1 VSKTSLAILVLA
13 WALVSPL
20 AVQGEML
27 GPLSRESLFERNPEW
42 QAVAAAYQP
51 KPDCVE
57 KLRALGREVKVEIFL
72 GTWCTDS
79 KAHVSEYFKI
89 LDLADTP
96 LIQTACTG
104 IPEAKENRSVYYQ
117 GRDIVKLPT
126 FLVFVDG
133 REIGRIVETPEKS
146 VEEDLVKILGL

>member
-1 VSKTSLAILVLA
+1 MFLVFA

-20 AVQGEML
+20 AGQGEML
-27 GPLSRESLFERNPEW
+27 GPLTRESLFEMNPEW

-79 KAHVSEYFKI
+79 KAHVSAYFKV

-96 LIQTACTG
+96 LIQTVCTG
-104 IPEAKENRSVYYQ
+104 IPEAKENRSAYYR
-117 GRDIVKLPT
+117 GREIVRLPT

-146 VEEDLVKILGL
+146 VEEDLVRILGL

>member
-1 VSKTSLAILVLA
+1 MNKPPVLLFLLALA
-13 WALVSPL
+13 LCTAFG
-20 AVQGEML
+20 AENEIL
-27 GPLSRESLFERNPEW
+27 GPLTRETLFEKNPEW

-57 KLRALGREVKVEIFL
+57 KLRALGREVKIEIYL
-72 GTWCTDS
+72 GTWCSDS
-79 KAHVSEYFKI
+79 KAHVSEYFKV
-89 LDLADTP
+89 LDLAETP

-104 IPEAKENRSVYYQ
+104 IPEAKENRSTYYQ
-117 GRDIVKLPT
+117 GREIVKLPT

-146 VEEDLVKILGL
+146 VEEDLVRILGL